1 MKKIKGKKRRNKG
14 YADKVKARR
23 RLASKHGL
31 DPNLPY
37 PVLWTLLERM
47 GVNIDN

>member
-1 MKKIKGKKRRNKG
+1 MKKQNKKRRNKG

-23 RLASKHGL
+23 RLANKYGL

-37 PVLWTLLERM
+37 PVLWILLERM
-47 GVNIDN
+47 GVKVLDS